1 MENVWAKFETAFLA
15 DFCMKDLSR
24 QHRQPKVGLLIE
36 SSRGYGRALLRGIA
50 KYARTH
56 TTWSLLHQEMTIES
70 QPPAWWESS
79 AIDGVV
85 ARVGKGNIEGLRK
98 LGLPLVDVR
107 CVIKEGH
114 FPQVETDE
122 NEVARL
128 AFDHLYQL
136 GFRRMAYCGF
146 QFAHYSQSRKK
157 YFLELAQSYCCPCSA
172 YESPSEPSASLLSI
186 EHIDQID
193 YGRLA
198 EWLKSLQPPTGIFV
212 CNDICGQQL
221 LNVCRAY
228 ELAIPDDFAVIGVD
242 DDDAICPLCDPPLS
256 SVRPDAEQVGFRAAQ
271 KLDALINGQPVD
283 WKIEYV
289 RPLEV
294 VQRLS
299 TAREAITDREV
310 AKACR
315 FIRENAG
322 RGIDVNDVCKFSTL
336 SRRQLERRFQESL
349 NRSPKDEITLVQIQK
364 VKQLLR
370 ETDMTLDSIAALAGY
385 SYKER
390 LCAVFKREAGMTPTE
405 YRKVLGEDKKE

>member
-1 MENVWAKFETAFLA
+1 MNVE
-15 DFCMKDLSR
+15 SR
-24 QHRQPKVGLLIE
+24 PHHHPKVGLLIE
-36 SSRGYGRALLRGIA
+36 SSRGYGRSLLRGIA
-50 KYARTH
+50 RYARTH

-79 AIDGVV
+79 AIDGVI
-85 ARVGKGNIEGLRK
+85 ARVGGGNLEGLRRM
-98 LGLPLVDVR
+98 GIPMVDVR
-107 CVIKEGH
+107 CVVSGGH

-122 NEVARL
+122 REVARL
-128 AFDHLYQL
+128 AFEHLYQL

-157 YFLELAQSYCCPCSA
+157 HFLNLAHLNSCPCCV
-172 YESPSEPSASLLSI
+172 YESPSEPSASLLHI
-186 EHIDQID
+186 ERIDQVD

-198 EWLKSLQPPTGIFV
+198 EWLKGLQPPTGIFV

-271 KLDALINGQPVD
+271 KLDALMKGEPTD
-283 WKIEYV
+283 WQIEYI

-299 TAREAITDREV
+299 TAMEAITDREV

-315 FIRENAG
+315 FIRENAS
-322 RGIDVNDVCKFSTL
+322 RGIDVNDVCRFSTL

-370 ETDMTLDSIAALAGY
+370 ETDLTLDSIAALAGY

-390 LCAVFKREAGMTPTE
+390 LCAVFKRETGLTPTE
-405 YRKVLGEDKKE
+405 YRKVAAEDKRD

>member
-1 MENVWAKFETAFLA
+1 
-15 DFCMKDLSR
+15 MKDLR
-24 QHRQPKVGLLIE
+24 LQRRHPKVGLLIE

-122 NEVARL
+122 REVARL

-157 YFLELAQSYCCPCSA
+157 YFLELAQSYCCPYSA

-186 EHIDQID
+186 ERIDQID

-228 ELAIPDDFAVIGVD
+228 DLAIPDDFAVIGVD

-299 TAREAITDREV
+299 TAMEAITDREV

-349 NRSPKDEITLVQIQK
+349 NRSPKEEITLVQIQK

-390 LCAVFKREAGMTPTE
+390 LCAVFKREAGITPTE
-405 YRKVLGEDKKE
+405 YRKVIGEPKKE